1 MKTTKQTAVNSTL
14 GGGCYKSPEVIISEM
29 FNEGVLCSS
38 MQLQENEEWGEK
50 TLNW

>member
-14 GGGCYKSPEVIISEM
+14 GGGSYKSPEIAVSEI

-38 MQLQENEEWGEK
+38 TQLQENEEWGEN